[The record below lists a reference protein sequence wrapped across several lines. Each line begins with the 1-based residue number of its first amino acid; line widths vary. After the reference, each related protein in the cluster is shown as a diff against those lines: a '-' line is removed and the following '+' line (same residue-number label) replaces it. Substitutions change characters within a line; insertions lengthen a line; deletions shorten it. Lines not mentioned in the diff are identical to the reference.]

1 MDVVPAYNLPAVALV
16 TEPVG
21 PRTPAN
27 RLNVK
32 ESELMFDA
40 EVIIRDGLDVFEK
53 VGAAL
58 LTIRDGRLYRER
70 YGTFEA
76 YCKERWK
83 LGSRQAR
90 NYIAASE
97 VMSNL
102 KEKPEPT
109 ENANHDSGPPATVK
123 ALPSSER
130 VARPLAKLKG
140 GAEQRAA
147 WEEAKA
153 KANEAG
159 RDRVQARDVE
169 EVVSLR
175 KQKKNSPYADGE
187 RPGILTADESKALAA
202 EAAQN
207 RWVMILAEE
216 FYKAAMD
223 AVAKVPD
230 FAPIYPWNKA
240 NAHMTAAFMAVAR
253 LHLAK
258 VEEDRRR

>member
-1 MDVVPAYNLPAVALV
+1 MDVVPAYNLPAVALA
-16 TEPVG
+16 TGPVG
-21 PRTPAN
+21 PLLTPETV
-27 RLNVK
+27 RL
-32 ESELMFDA
+32 EMA
-40 EVIIRDGLDVFEK
+40 EKTIKQGLTAFEE
-53 VGAAL
+53 VADAL
-58 LTIRDGRLYRER
+58 LRIRDGRLYRENYR
-70 YGTFEA
+70 TFEE
-76 YCKERWK
+76 YCVKRWQI
-83 LGSRQAR
+83 GAR
-90 NYIAASE
+90 HGRHIIAAAE
-97 VMSNL
+97 VIQNL
-102 KEKPEPT
+102 KGGDEQSDK
-109 ENANHDSGPPATVK
+109 SGTMVPHAAR

-187 RPGILTADESKALAA
+187 RPGILTAEESKAVAA

-207 RWVMILAEE
+207 RWVPILAAE
-216 FYKAAMD
+216 FYKVAMD
-223 AVAKVPD
+223 AVAKVPGATRID
-230 FAPIYPWNKA
+230 PWKKA
-240 NAHMTAAFMAVAR
+240 SAHMTAAFMAVAR

-258 VEEDRRR
+258 VEEDRRA